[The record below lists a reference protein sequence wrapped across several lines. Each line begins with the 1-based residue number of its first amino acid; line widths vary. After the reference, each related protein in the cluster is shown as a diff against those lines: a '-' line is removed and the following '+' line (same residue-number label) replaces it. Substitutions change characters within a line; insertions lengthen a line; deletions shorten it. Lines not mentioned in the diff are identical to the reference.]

1 MKQKYSVNIAGSSMT
16 VVTEEDEEYV
26 KGIAGILDRRIND
39 LMINRN
45 KCSKMEALMLC
56 ALDYLDATVKL
67 KAEVE
72 DLKEQ
77 LNDRKKA

>member
-1 MKQKYSVNIAGSSMT
+1 MKQKYLVTIAGNAMT
-16 VVTEEDEEYV
+16 VVTEEEEEYV
-26 KGIAGILDRRIND
+26 KSLAGILDRRIND
-39 LMINRN
+39 MMINKN
-45 KCSKMEALMLC
+45 KCSKSEALMLC

-77 LNDRKKA
+77 LNASKKD

>member
-1 MKQKYSVNIAGSSMT
+1 MKQKYVVDIAGTLMT

-26 KGIAGILDRRIND
+26 KGLSGILDRRVNDMVINK
-39 LMINRN
+39 N
-45 KCSKMEALMLC
+45 KCSKMEAITLC
-56 ALDYLDATVKL
+56 ALDYLDATIKL

-77 LNDRKKA
+77 LNGRNKA

>member
-1 MKQKYSVNIAGSSMT
+1 MT